1 MADED
6 LTKQIAQKISNGTV
20 TVGEF
25 LAAAKLQNPKVKG
38 VDTLSTYFS
47 KELSKPWKE
56 VANEATVSK
65 MLDVANDK
73 TTSSTFVN
81 IQNVEKQTALFY
93 KANKNLID
101 NPATYLFTTQ
111 NDLQI
116 TGDGGIA
123 RGFGTKADN
132 PKAYQPRGTKKFKSV
147 PKADITVPKLIQAT
161 KNIPHDG
168 TRGAVAF
175 NLLVPFRP
183 GEIADLLVSDID
195 LDTGLVSALN
205 RGNKTRTELFLPEV
219 ALEILR
225 DAVEDANKQGRDT
238 VFDTSV
244 DKMSKALKVKGG
256 LKDLLLANKAT
267 LGRELTGVA
276 DIRKLIPSLLAKEL
290 GAASSLVSSILGH
303 AEGADGLLGQL
314 ESITANHYVSAVEDV
329 ASDPKKHALNV
340 IQHMLASNIGATT
353 LNELP
358 PAFGV
363 SAKTLTMEGAIAI
376 EALSGAFDSSIVPQA
391 EARTLTATER
401 ELIDTRA
408 RATKATLEEAESKA
422 LLNKITN
429 NLETEKKQKELL
441 TAKNDPE
448 KLRLEAELTVNKK
461 QAKDVATAELLG
473 EPTPEVEPKPKLA
486 DVSDADL
493 KDIGY
498 SDSEI
503 ANIRSSET
511 SGNYLEAE
519 QTRIEAKARMRLE
532 KMESAKNKISSFMK
546 SGAAKKLAIGAA
558 TTAIG
563 IGLTGGVKAADVV
576 LDVAL
581 DPTNMGGTAEDASTA
596 DLERG
601 VATGES
607 LPKSGSYRANE
618 QELGNMQRELQGRKD
633 SEVQGQQVMDTTPA
647 GGFALQ
653 NAQNVKSTFEDEYSG
668 YTGFIRN

>member
-473 EPTPEVEPKPKLA
+473 EPTPEVEPKPKREAGYKFLEELEKGVMTQDEVNNA
-486 DVSDADL
+486 VSLREAGDLDA
-493 KDIGY
+493 Y
-498 SDSEI
+498 N
-503 ANIRSSET
+503 NIRRNAMAQS
-511 SGNYLEAE
+511 
-519 QTRIEAKARMRLE
+519 KAIRKQALRAGL
-532 KMESAKNKISSFMK
+532 
-546 SGAAKKLAIGAA
+546 KKLAIGAA

-563 IGLTGGVKAADVV
+563 VGLTGGAKAADVV

-601 VATGES
+601 VATGEA

-618 QELGNMQRELQGRKD
+618 QEFQSMQRELQGRKD

-653 NAQNVKSTFEDEYSG
+653 NAQNVKSTFKDEYSG